1 MASRTTRLRL
11 RLRLYG
17 SGWAGSAAWQR
28 LSKTGSSVRRS
39 PKAIAGLS
47 IISIW
52 AVLAILAPLIA
63 PYSPVEMIGSPSEW
77 PSLQHWL
84 GTDYLGRDTLSR
96 LLYGARVVLTLAPM
110 ATFTGIAIGAS
121 LGLISGYRG
130 GLTDAVIM
138 RACDVVISFPTLLIY
153 ILIITSIGP
162 SAFNVVVAVSVG
174 AIPAVTRIV
183 RGLVLEERT
192 EDYVSAAQLRGERL
206 WYILFREIL
215 PNVTGPIAVDAAMRV
230 GYAVMAIG
238 TLGFLGLGMPPPA
251 PDWGRMISEGLPWL
265 MSMPWQVLGP
275 AAALSSLVLAL
286 NMLSDSLRRRA
297 HER

>member
-11 RLRLYG
+11 RLRRYA
-17 SGWAGSAAWQR
+17 SGWADSPAWQR

-52 AVLAILAPLIA
+52 VALAILAPLIA
-63 PYSPVEMIGSPSEW
+63 PYSPVDMIGAPSEW

-110 ATFTGIAIGAS
+110 ATFIGIAIGAS
-121 LGLISGYRG
+121 LGLISGYKG
-130 GLTDAVIM
+130 GLIDAVIM
-138 RACDVVISFPTLLIY
+138 RASDVVISFPTLLIY

-265 MSMPWQVLGP
+265 MGMPWQVLGP

-297 HER
+297 HDR